1 MSIEYSHLVVMF
13 VPDVAQAHQSE
24 LQYINQVLVSLT
36 HAMNIPFAT
45 LLPCLNPFQIPE
57 FSTFG
62 RETGIQMLMVMRRW
76 QKLSS
81 PCFVECSSK
90 ETFIANK

>member
-36 HAMNIPFAT
+36 HAMNIPFADIT
-45 LLPCLNPFQIPE
+45 PVFESVSDPRVFYFWPRDWHTNAHGHAKMAEALIPLLCRVLQQRNIHC
-57 FSTFG
+57 
-62 RETGIQMLMVMRRW
+62 
-76 QKLSS
+76 K
-81 PCFVECSSK
+81 
-90 ETFIANK
+90 